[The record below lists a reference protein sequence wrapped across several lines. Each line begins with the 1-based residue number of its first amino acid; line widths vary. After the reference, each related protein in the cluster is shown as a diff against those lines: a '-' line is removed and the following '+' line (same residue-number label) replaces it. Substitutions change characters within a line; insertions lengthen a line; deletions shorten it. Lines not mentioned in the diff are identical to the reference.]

1 MTIAEKIISFYENLS
16 IDKVPGSI
24 AVMNPFSDINAF
36 SVTKKFYHKYYNDEL
51 PRTMILG
58 INPGRFGGGVTGV
71 PFTDPVKLEKECGIA
86 NDLSKKTE
94 LSADFIYRMINAY
107 GGPAV
112 FYNRFYIS
120 AVSPLGFTKNGK
132 NANYYDMKELQ
143 DGLHNFIVSSLQK
156 QINFG
161 MNTDTCF
168 CLGEGQNFKFLSQLN
183 ITYKFFEKII
193 PLAHPRFIMQ
203 YRRKKI
209 DFYINDYVEKF
220 NRD

>member
-1 MTIAEKIISFYENLS
+1 VTLAEKIISFYGSLS
-16 IDKVPGSI
+16 IDKVPRNI
-24 AVMNPFSDINAF
+24 EVMNPFSNMDSFPI
-36 SVTKKFYHKYYNDEL
+36 TKKFYYKYYDDEL

-71 PFTDPVKLEKECGIA
+71 PFTDPIKLEKECGIP
-86 NDLSKKTE
+86 NDLSQKTD
-94 LSADFIYRMINAY
+94 LSADFIYRMINNC
-107 GGPAV
+107 GGPAA

-143 DGLHNFIVSSLQK
+143 DGLQDFIVSSLQT

-161 MNTDTCF
+161 MNTEVCF
-168 CLGEGQNFKFLSQLN
+168 CLGEGLNFKFLSKLN
-183 ITYKFFEKII
+183 IKYKFFEKII

-209 DFYINDYVEKF
+209 DFYISDYVEKF
-220 NRD
+220 NQ